1 MRAARLELQIAN
13 LRHAA
18 GAIGKISTAVRK
30 CMRRSSIP
38 PVRKPARHRSNGP
51 IPVFERP
58 VIFWGVAGPRFP
70 IENQFNAV
78 RQVTA
83 RDQHCAS
90 AIAMAATV
98 ICPDLPQCRLQ
109 PFSVR
114 YCSPLIGEIRLASVG
129 RFVGR

>member
-1 MRAARLELQIAN
+1 MQDYNLILSAQKRTPWNKGKLIGAKPPLLARHVWSIRTRLQIEN
-13 LRHAA
+13 
-18 GAIGKISTAVRK
+18 
-30 CMRRSSIP
+30 
-38 PVRKPARHRSNGP
+38 P